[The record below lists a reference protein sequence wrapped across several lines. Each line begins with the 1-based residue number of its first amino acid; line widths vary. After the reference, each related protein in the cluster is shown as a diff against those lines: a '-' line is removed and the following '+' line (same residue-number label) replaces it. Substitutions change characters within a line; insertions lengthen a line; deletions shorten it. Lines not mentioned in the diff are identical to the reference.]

1 MRNKRIGLLAV
12 LACLTLFALLFT
24 GCQDQDSNSVIDS
37 SSQIKDSSDNN
48 YDQTSDENIADENV
62 TDSTLVQED
71 TTMENTPTE
80 DTQSKKK
87 TGSDNNGTI
96 SQKNTDTSTKI
107 NQAENQKKTQNNSG
121 NLSGKF
127 TIDDY
132 MSMNDS
138 LENFTAFVNRRTDFT
153 ANQKKQIIE
162 ARTRQLEIND
172 TLMAEYKKILT
183 EEEMKAYLVQPAGE
197 ALETGM
203 VPTNDAYNRAVQKIN
218 QAKSSDTE
226 VAHLTKE
233 LSQVK
238 GGILGTFVDK
248 VQKEESKLLGF

>member
-1 MRNKRIGLLAV
+1 MRNKRIGLVTV
-12 LACLTLFALLFT
+12 LVFLTLLTLLFT
-24 GCQDQDSNSVIDS
+24 GCQNNNSDSIIDS
-37 SSQIKDSSDNN
+37 SSQIYDNSDSNN
-48 YDQTSDENIADENV
+48 ELTSGENV
-62 TDSTLVQED
+62 TDKNTTDSALENGNIPMESTQTANIQTVNQEK
-71 TTMENTPTE
+71 
-80 DTQSKKK
+80 TQS
-87 TGSDNNGTI
+87 
-96 SQKNTDTSTKI
+96 NT
-107 NQAENQKKTQNNSG
+107 
-121 NLSGKF
+121 NLSGKL

-132 MSMNDS
+132 MTMNDS

-172 TLMAEYKKILT
+172 ALMAEYKKILT

-226 VAHLTKE
+226 AARLTKE

-248 VQKEESKLLGF
+248 VQKEKSKLLGF